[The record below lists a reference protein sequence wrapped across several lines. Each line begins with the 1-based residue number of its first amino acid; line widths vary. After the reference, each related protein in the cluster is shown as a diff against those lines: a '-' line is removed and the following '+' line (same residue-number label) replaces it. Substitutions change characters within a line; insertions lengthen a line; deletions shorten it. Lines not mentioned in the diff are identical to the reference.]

1 MDIKDKLE
9 QAVETRAD
17 KRNRAYK
24 PPYNETLAKLLND
37 FLEDNLAKA
46 IAMDKPNLVLT
57 LKYTDILD
65 DIWDILGQYEPFVD
79 STKNLLSDYVAEVY
93 KPYLLG
99 AMVSRHYY
107 SYSRI
112 TERGEVTI
120 YFYIR

>member
-9 QAVETRAD
+9 QAVETRAY

-37 FLEDNLAKA
+37 FLEDNLPKA

-79 STKNLLSDYVAEVY
+79 STKNLLSDYVDEVY